1 MNISTAAIT
10 SQRTP
15 QHTTS
20 DHKASPTEKEL
31 TVSKVATCGIGNTSS
46 SLFPILREI
55 PTTISQP
62 SAANTVVVHHDDN
75 DVQHQQPLP
84 SLSASQENT
93 NSSQRQPKSNAAEL
107 CDDTKELDAIIA
119 RCAWLQ
125 QQWPTPIE
133 SIDLKGAAQ
142 NDAQHLVPPPDTSSS
157 RNSVLLASVDATAH
171 ILTTQQHLLD
181 DMRQQSTTLRNL
193 VAMSDEL
200 VEIMTRVAR
209 VVDNLCSAQHP
220 KIVIVPSPNPMVPI
234 QSTIIS
240 NPAPAP
246 KIKPPLPATPQP
258 AINVY
263 PCTAD
268 TLWPPPPPEPS
279 MKTAQKLK
287 PLVRK
292 KRLKAKPSVVRGR
305 PGPSRTKDNLRP
317 P

>member
-1 MNISTAAIT
+1 MNISTAGII
-10 SQRTP
+10 SQRCS

-20 DHKASPTEKEL
+20 DYKTSPTAQEL
-31 TVSKVATCGIGNTSS
+31 TVSKAATRGIDNASS
-46 SLFPILREI
+46 NNLTILQEI
-55 PTTISQP
+55 PTRISQH
-62 SAANTVVVHHDDN
+62 SAADAAIVHHDDK
-75 DVQHQQPLP
+75 DVQQQTLS
-84 SLSASQENT
+84 SLSTAKEDKH
-93 NSSQRQPKSNAAEL
+93 SSQRTSTSNDVEPF
-107 CDDTKELDAIIA
+107 DNNEELDAIIE

-125 QQWPTPIE
+125 QQWPMPTE

-258 AINVY
+258 AINVD
-263 PCTAD
+263 PRTAD

-292 KRLKAKPSVVRGR
+292 KRLKRG
-305 PGPSRTKDNLRP
+305 PRTIFALPNSADTDLASDIN
-317 P
+317 